1 MDLVTASGSGLDPDI
16 SVAAARYQVSRVA
29 RERNL
34 SEAAVYGLVSSHT
47 EARQFGIFG
56 EPRVNVLEL
65 NLALDDLAISG
76 ASGATLPHTGIPA
89 PETQGLRVADWTVL
103 ILFIGFFVVTV
114 VPLGRFMVRALRGEP
129 HVFSF
134 IFVPIEQKILSWS
147 QVKADDEMDWKTFAG
162 AMMVFSVL
170 AIALLFILQIAQPL
184 LPLNPAGAGAPSWD
198 LALNTAVSFV
208 TNTNWQAYAGET
220 GVSYLTQM
228 AGLAVQNF
236 TSAATGL
243 AVLAGLAYGFS
254 RKSATT
260 IGNFW
265 ALLVRSVLILLP
277 LSIIIALVLVSQGTV
292 QTFSGPV
299 TVPLLD
305 PVRDASGTLVTTQTI
320 PLGPA
325 ASQIAIKQLGV
336 NGGGFFNANSAHP
349 FENPTPFAN
358 FVEIVAILLIPSA
371 LCYSFGRMVGA
382 GRKGVSL
389 LIAMTII
396 FLPLLG
402 LAISAELAGNPAFP
416 AMGISQATTGLQPGG
431 NMEGKEVRFGIVSST
446 LFSVVTTAASCGA
459 VNGMHDSFTPLGG
472 FVQLF
477 MMQLGEVVYGGIGSG
492 LYGMIVFAIIAMFIA
507 GLMVGRTPEYLGKKI
522 EPHEMTIATI
532 IILIP
537 IILILVM
544 TAAAVMTDAGK
555 TAVLNPG
562 PHGFSEILYAFTS
575 ASQNNGSAFGGL
587 SANSL
592 FYNLTTA
599 LCMFVGRFA
608 PAILTL
614 ALAGSLAGKKI
625 VPAGEGTLSDHRPL
639 FIIWLV
645 FVVIIVGALS
655 FLPALALGPIV
666 EHLMLYGGA

>member
-1 MDLVTASGSGLDPDI
+1 
-16 SVAAARYQVSRVA
+16 
-29 RERNL
+29 
-34 SEAAVYGLVSSHT
+34 
-47 EARQFGIFG
+47 
-56 EPRVNVLEL
+56 VLK
-65 NLALDDLAISG
+65 
-76 ASGATLPHTGIPA
+76 
-89 PETQGLRVADWTVL
+89 
-103 ILFIGFFVVTV
+103 
-114 VPLGRFMVRALRGEP
+114 GEP
-129 HVFSF
+129 HLFSF
-134 IFVPIEQKILSWS
+134 AFNPVERWLLSRS
-147 QVKADDEMDWKTFAG
+147 QVNSGEEMDWKTFAS
-162 AMMVFSVL
+162 AMMVFSLIGIVFL
-170 AIALLFILQIAQPL
+170 FLLQLAQPA
-184 LPLNPAGAGAPSWD
+184 LPLNPAAAGAPSLD

-220 GVSYLTQM
+220 GMSYLTQM
-228 AGLAVQNF
+228 AGLCVQNF

-243 AVLAGLAYGFS
+243 AVLVGLAYGFS

-265 ALLVRSVLILLP
+265 VLLIRSVLLLLP
-277 LSIIIALVLVSQGTV
+277 LSIVIALILVSQGTV
-292 QTFSGPV
+292 QTLAGPV

-305 PVRDASGTLVTTQTI
+305 PVHAADGALVTTQTI

-358 FVEIVAILLIPSA
+358 FVEIVAILLIPAA
-371 LCYSFGRMVGA
+371 LCYTFGRMVGA

-389 LIAMTII
+389 LIAMTLI

-402 LAISAELAGNPAFP
+402 LAIGAELAGNPAFP
-416 AMGISQATTGLQPGG
+416 AMGIDQVTSGLQPGG
-431 NMEGKEVRFGIVSST
+431 NMEGKEVRFGIVSSA

-492 LYGMIVFAIIAMFIA
+492 LYGMIIFAIIAMFIA

-537 IILILVM
+537 IVLILVM
-544 TAAAVMTDAGK
+544 TAVAVMTDAGK

-599 LCMFVGRFA
+599 FCMFVGRFA

-645 FVVIIVGALS
+645 FVVIIIGALS
-655 FLPALALGPIV
+655 FLPALALGPVV
-666 EHLMLYGGA
+666 EHLMLYGGT